1 MRFLYISLMTERTFY
16 KNYLE
21 VLFKLKMAKIF
32 SNSTKFLFFSNEIL
46 KHLNLTNKIQSSEF
60 RQFLQMMIKRDR

>member
-1 MRFLYISLMTERTFY
+1 MTERTFY